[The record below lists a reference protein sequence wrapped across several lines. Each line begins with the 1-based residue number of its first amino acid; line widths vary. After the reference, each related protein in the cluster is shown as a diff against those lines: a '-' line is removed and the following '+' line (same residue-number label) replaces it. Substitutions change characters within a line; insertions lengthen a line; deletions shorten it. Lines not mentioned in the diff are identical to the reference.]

1 MSKTGTRRP
10 LRLLAVLLLV
20 LALFTACTSNAQ
32 KAAQQLEL
40 GRKYLTEQNYTE
52 AVAAFTEAIRLDPDS
67 IEAYL
72 GRAEVYVNLK
82 QYEDAEADYAAV
94 LEKTA
99 DRPYTQAEAYAGRA
113 AVYEQTGDWAAAEA
127 DYSTAL
133 PLLDADKAKEEADAD
148 TLLALKKDLLKRHAA
163 VCITLEWFDKAS
175 TDYDALEQ
183 LGEDVSAER
192 AALEALLPAEE
203 EPEEPET
210 EEPVQEQPAE
220 EPAASGREEQPA
232 ASKTQQAAPAQPQS
246 YTASRN
252 DGWSDEEESHTETET
267 VTVNYQV
274 GSGAV
279 KAIYQLTEQWQS
291 AEEPGVQHTG
301 SNTSSYTYKL
311 SQPLQALTRQGQWQ
325 AVLDVPAGTTVSRDT
340 LMQSSVDGD
349 AMEDRYLS
357 NSVMFLVESSSVP
370 KTNAELQAL
379 VKAAGGYATKD
390 SFTVEAGRVYVLITI
405 DLGEGGAIFSD
416 GGGFIFRG
424 V

>member
-20 LALFTACTSNAQ
+20 LALFTACTSSAQ

-203 EPEEPET
+203 EPEEPEP
-210 EEPVQEQPAE
+210 EEPAQEQPAE
-220 EPAASGREEQPA
+220 EPAASSREEQPA

-274 GSGAV
+274 GSGTV
-279 KAIYQLTEQWQS
+279 KVIYQLTDQWQS
-291 AEEPGVQHTG
+291 TEEPGVQHTDAE
-301 SNTSSYTYKL
+301 THSYTYKL

-325 AVLDVPAGTTVSRDT
+325 AVLDVPAGTTVSCDVSV
-340 LMQSSVDGD
+340 QASSDGQAVGD
-349 AMEDRYLS
+349 LRWSHTMW
-357 NSVMFLVESSSVP
+357 LVEASSVP

-390 SFTVEAGRVYVLITI
+390 SFTVEAGRVYVPIRI
-405 DLGEGGAIFSD
+405 DLGEGGAIFSY
-416 GGGFIFRG
+416 GGFIFRG

>member
-20 LALFTACTSNAQ
+20 LALFTACTSSAQ

-220 EPAASGREEQPA
+220 EPAASSREEQPA

-279 KAIYQLTEQWQS
+279 KVIYQLTDQWQS
-291 AEEPGVQHTG
+291 AEEPGVQHTDAE
-301 SNTSSYTYKL
+301 THSYTYKL
-311 SQPLQALTRQGQWQ
+311 SQPLQALTRQGQ
-325 AVLDVPAGTTVSRDT
+325 
-340 LMQSSVDGD
+340 
-349 AMEDRYLS
+349 
-357 NSVMFLVESSSVP
+357 
-370 KTNAELQAL
+370 
-379 VKAAGGYATKD
+379 
-390 SFTVEAGRVYVLITI
+390 
-405 DLGEGGAIFSD
+405 
-416 GGGFIFRG
+416 
-424 V
+424 

>member
-10 LRLLAVLLLV
+10 LRMLAALLLV
-20 LALFTACTSNAQ
+20 LALFTACTSSAQ
-32 KAAQQLEL
+32 KAAKQLEL

-133 PLLDADKAKEEADAD
+133 PLLDADKAKEDVDAD

-210 EEPVQEQPAE
+210 EEPAQEQPAE
-220 EPAASGREEQPA
+220 EPAASSREEQPA

-279 KAIYQLTEQWQS
+279 KVIYQLADQWQS
-291 AEEPGVQHTG
+291 TEEPGVQHTG

-325 AVLDVPAGTTVSRDT
+325 AVLDVPAGTTVSCDT

-379 VKAAGGYATKD
+379 VKAAGGYAIKD
-390 SFTVEAGRVYVLITI
+390 SFTVEAGRVYVLINI

>member
-1 MSKTGTRRP
+1 M
-10 LRLLAVLLLV
+10 
-20 LALFTACTSNAQ
+20 
-32 KAAQQLEL
+32 
-40 GRKYLTEQNYTE
+40 
-52 AVAAFTEAIRLDPDS
+52 AAFTEAIRLDPDS

-220 EPAASGREEQPA
+220 EPAASSREEQPA

-279 KAIYQLTEQWQS
+279 KVIYQLTDQWQS
-291 AEEPGVQHTG
+291 AEEPGVQHTDAE
-301 SNTSSYTYKL
+301 THSYTYKL

-325 AVLDVPAGTTVSRDT
+325 AVLDVPAGTTVSCDVSV
-340 LMQSSVDGD
+340 QASSNGQAVGD
-349 AMEDRYLS
+349 LRWSHTMW
-357 NSVMFLVESSSVP
+357 LVEASSVP

-390 SFTVEAGRVYVLITI
+390 SFTVEAGRVYVPIRM
-405 DLGEGGAIFSD
+405 DLGEGGAIFSY
-416 GGGFIFRG
+416 GGFIFRG

>member
-1 MSKTGTRRP
+1 MSKPGTRRP
-10 LRLLAVLLLV
+10 LRLLAALLLV

-94 LEKTA
+94 VEKTA
-99 DRPYTQAEAYAGRA
+99 DQPYSQAEAYAGRA

-133 PLLDADKAKEEADAD
+133 PMLDTDKAKEGTDADA
-148 TLLALKKDLLKRHAA
+148 LLALKKDLLKRHAA

-175 TDYDALEQ
+175 ADYDALEQ

-192 AALEALLPAEE
+192 AALEALLPAQE
-203 EPEEPET
+203 EPEPEPEP
-210 EEPVQEQPAE
+210 EPE
-220 EPAASGREEQPA
+220 EPAASSREQQPA
-232 ASKTQQAAPAQPQS
+232 ASQAQQAAPAQPQA
-246 YTASRN
+246 YTASKSE
-252 DGWSDEEESHTETET
+252 DWSDEEESHIITETES
-267 VTVNYQV
+267 VNYQV
-274 GSGAV
+274 GSGTV
-279 KAIYQLTEQWQS
+279 KLTYQLADQWES
-291 AEEPGVQHTG
+291 TEEPGVQHTDAE
-301 SNTSSYTYKL
+301 THSYTYKL
-311 SQPLQALTRQGQWQ
+311 SQPLQALNRQGQWQ
-325 AVLDVPAGTTVSRDT
+325 AVLDVPAGTTVSCDVAV
-340 LMQSSVDGD
+340 QASSDGQAVGD
-349 AMEDRYLS
+349 QRWSHTMW
-357 NSVMFLVESSSVP
+357 LVEASSVP

-379 VKAAGGYATKD
+379 VKAAGGYATKE
-390 SFTVEAGRVYVLITI
+390 SFTVEAGRVYVPIRM
-405 DLGEGGAIFSD
+405 DLGEGGAIFSY
-416 GGGFIFRG
+416 GGFIFRG